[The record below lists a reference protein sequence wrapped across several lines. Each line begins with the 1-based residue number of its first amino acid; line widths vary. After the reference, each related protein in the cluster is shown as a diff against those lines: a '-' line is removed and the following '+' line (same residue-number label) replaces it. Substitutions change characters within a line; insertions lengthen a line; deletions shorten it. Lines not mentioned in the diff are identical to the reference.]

1 LIASIQNKTAS
12 HEQASHG
19 VAESV
24 ASMLETARKSSERLP
39 EIARNIIA
47 MRECSEEIGRETSL
61 EPDENSDA

>member
-1 LIASIQNKTAS
+1 
-12 HEQASHG
+12 
-19 VAESV
+19 
-24 ASMLETARKSSERLP
+24 MLEAARKSSERLP